1 MYCPDTDPDT
11 DPDPDIN
18 LELTHFCLEECYFII
33 PKFNFY
39 FELLL
44 SYVFGSSTE
53 YL

>member
-1 MYCPDTDPDT
+1 MHYPDTDPGT
-11 DPDPDIN
+11 D

-44 SYVFGSSTE
+44 SLLSSV
-53 YL
+53 